1 MSARAANFAVKV
13 ENFQHEITEEVHD
26 VQLRIEAIRKK
37 IADNLGTDKNFSGFL
52 LGHVDDFLNKFDD
65 QVIKLDKKLASD
77 LQYWLTKAKEPEENK
92 GQQTDGI
99 TQIIAE
105 FQSKMA
111 QFIYETPPAVS
122 FELKN
127 FPIKDLQQ
135 FGQSNDQKDVDFRW
149 PTEVDLEG
157 LNL

>member
-1 MSARAANFAVKV
+1 M
-13 ENFQHEITEEVHD
+13 
-26 VQLRIEAIRKK
+26 
-37 IADNLGTDKNFSGFL
+37 
-52 LGHVDDFLNKFDD
+52 LGHVDDYLDKYDD
-65 QVIKLDKKLASD
+65 QVIKLDKKLAST
-77 LQYWLTKAKEPEENK
+77 LSYWMTKAKQLEENK

-111 QFIYETPPAVS
+111 HLIYETPLTVS
-122 FELKN
+122 FDLKK

-135 FGQSNDQKDVDFRW
+135 FGKSEDAGNVDFRW
-149 PTEVDLEG
+149 PTQADLEG